1 MEESKQASNKS
12 RLKSSQLL
20 NLLKSNAK
28 LLREL
33 RCKED
38 PQDLLRSY
46 DRETMDRKLNG
57 FLKQDNGIP
66 GMQNGYGR
74 HKSLVEDT
82 FIALNGFLHKSEN

>member
-57 FLKQDNGIP
+57 FLKQDNGITETK
-66 GMQNGYGR
+66 NGYWR
-74 HKSLVEDT
+74 EKSLVEDT
-82 FIALNGFLHKSEN
+82 FIALNGFLYKNQN

>member
-46 DRETMDRKLNG
+46 DRETMDRKL
-57 FLKQDNGIP
+57 
-66 GMQNGYGR
+66 
-74 HKSLVEDT
+74 S
-82 FIALNGFLHKSEN
+82 